1 MKKNK
6 QLMIIGGIVVI
17 SGGAYLYSIG
27 YFDKLGMDKNILA
40 ISEELGKNT
49 FAFINQLNINEANYV
64 STMTIVL
71 NREILLKFNTNVHI
85 SYVLE
90 NIKRILKSNAVLSY
104 YKFDKIKTSQK
115 DYEKNIGA
123 FLYLLVKE
131 LVENDK
137 VTFTRK

>member
-17 SGGAYLYSIG
+17 GGGAYLYSTG

-49 FAFINQLNINEANYV
+49 FVFINQLNINEANYV
-64 STMTIVL
+64 STMTTVL
-71 NREILLKFNTNVHI
+71 NREILLKFNTTVHI
-85 SYVLE
+85 SYVIE
-90 NIKRILKSNAVLSY
+90 NIKRIIKSNAALSY

-123 FLYLLVKE
+123 FLYPLVKE